1 MDMCT
6 KRVRPGQTLR
16 LSRPGTLMCC
26 AGTVWIARE
35 AGPGGVPL
43 VAGERYAF
51 DGAGVLL
58 IRAHE
63 GMKDEW
69 LNDTSF
75 IVVSLS
81 SAVAPQML

>member
-1 MDMCT
+1 
-6 KRVRPGQTLR
+6 
-16 LSRPGTLMCC
+16 MCC